1 MFALG
6 FLCTLL
12 LHNPS
17 EAKAETEGIYIF
29 SGVDLKKEPDINLLH
44 LDRIPTGFRTL
55 FDEDNWFYFCLD
67 QTKTYPNSSTPPYI
81 PARNAEN
88 QGIKWLIKNF
98 HGAKEGIVN
107 ENILT
112 QYAMTQLAIWTHT
125 NPTHTN
131 YRDKLISDNQ
141 HLKHLIDESRKHK
154 DDIDVEAELMQT
166 ELELTSTKFVQD
178 HADELFKS
186 TITAKIT
193 HTEALPTD
201 KKINMNDI
209 KVYSVENGQ
218 KKDITNNSHVHLTE
232 NNFKIDLAIDELLY
246 LNFAP
251 YSTVIVEWDG
261 QVAVTDNFVQGYKTA
276 TESIFQPVATAHI
289 FELTHDIKDDTSLK
303 VDNFINISG
312 KKKWDDGNNQDGNRP
327 ESITVNLLTNGV
339 KTDSKEVSAKTN
351 WAYTFDRLH
360 KYDIHGELFTYTVE
374 EVTVPGYETS
384 QNGFDFTNSYK
395 PLTTERTVSKKW
407 DDSNDKAKERPE
419 VVYVQ
424 LYADAKTYGKK
435 VKLNEENKW
444 TYTWK
449 DLPKNN
455 AGHKIKYTIKETT
468 KVPHYKNSVEIDA
481 DGNFLL
487 TNTYVPPTTPP
498 PGEETPPP
506 GEETPPPGE
515 GTPPPGEENPP
526 SGEAGDDE
534 PGNDSENP
542 LAGENGT
549 NKPSNTKPGQS
560 GKPSVDQDQAQN
572 GKLPQTGEQ
581 AYIAYIILGAV
592 FILGA
597 ILVIKRR
604 RKIINYI
611 DLD

>member
-1 MFALG
+1 
-6 FLCTLL
+6 
-12 LHNPS
+12 
-17 EAKAETEGIYIF
+17 
-29 SGVDLKKEPDINLLH
+29 
-44 LDRIPTGFRTL
+44 
-55 FDEDNWFYFCLD
+55 
-67 QTKTYPNSSTPPYI
+67 
-81 PARNAEN
+81 
-88 QGIKWLIKNF
+88 
-98 HGAKEGIVN
+98 
-107 ENILT
+107 
-112 QYAMTQLAIWTHT
+112 MTQLAIWTYT

-178 HADELFKS
+178 HANELFKS

-201 KKINMNDI
+201 KKINMNEI
-209 KVYSVENGQ
+209 KVFAVENGQ

-261 QVAVTDNFVQGYKTA
+261 QVAVTDNFVQGYKTV
-276 TESIFQPVATAHI
+276 TESIFQPVATAHV
-289 FELTHDIKDDTSLK
+289 FELTHAIKDDTSLK

-327 ESITVNLLTNGV
+327 DHVTVNLLTNGV
-339 KTDSKEVSAKTN
+339 KTDSKVVSAKSDWT
-351 WAYTFDRLH
+351 YTFDRLH
-360 KYDIHGELFTYTVE
+360 KYDIHGEPFTYTVE
-374 EVTVPGYETS
+374 EEKVPGYIIT
-384 QNGFDFTNSYK
+384 QNGFNFTNSYK
-395 PLTTERTVSKKW
+395 PKTTERTVSKKW
-407 DDSNDKAKERPE
+407 DDSNNKHKERPE
-419 VVYVQ
+419 VVFVQ
-424 LYADAKTYGKK
+424 LYADSKTYGNK
-435 VKLNEENKW
+435 VKLNADNKW

-449 DLPKNN
+449 NLPKNK
-455 AGHKIKYTIKETT
+455 AGQKIKYTIKETT
-468 KVPHYKNSVEIDA
+468 KVPHYTNSVKVEA

-487 TNTYVPPTTPP
+487 TNTYVPPTPP
-498 PGEETPPP
+498 EEGTPPP

-515 GTPPPGEENPP
+515 GTPPP

-534 PGNDSENP
+534 PGPDSENP

-549 NKPSNTKPGQS
+549 NKPSNTKPGQTS
-560 GKPSVDQDQAQN
+560 KPAVDQDQAQV
-572 GKLPQTGEQ
+572 GKLPQTGEES
-581 AYIAYIILGAV
+581 YIAYILLGVV

-597 ILVIKRR
+597 VLVIKRR

-611 DLD
+611 DED

>member
-1 MFALG
+1 MF
-6 FLCTLL
+6 T
-12 LHNPS
+12 
-17 EAKAETEGIYIF
+17 GI
-29 SGVDLKKEPDINLLH
+29 DLKTSPDVTLNE
-44 LDRIPTGFRTL
+44 LDTVRTGFRMIHDKDDWL
-55 FDEDNWFYFCLD
+55 YFCLD
-67 QTKTYPNSSTPPYI
+67 QKKTYPNSATPPYV
-81 PARNAEN
+81 PARSLEFN
-88 QGIKWLIKNF
+88 GVKWLIKNYY
-98 HGAKEGIVN
+98 GAKEGLEGAN
-107 ENILT
+107 PTL
-112 QYAMTQLAIWTHT
+112 QYAMTQLAIWTF
-125 NPTHTN
+125 TN
-131 YRDKLISDNQ
+131 YQLTNFGNPIIQKNPQ
-141 HLKHLIDESRKHK
+141 LKELVLLARSHQN
-154 DDIDVEAELMQT
+154 DIDVEEKLMQT

-178 HADELFKS
+178 HANELFKS

-209 KVYSVENGQ
+209 KVFSVENGQ

-261 QVAVTDNFVQGYKTA
+261 QVAVTDNFVQDYKTA
-276 TESIFQPVATAHI
+276 TESIYQPVATAHI

-303 VDNFINISG
+303 VDNFINITG

-395 PLTTERTVSKKW
+395 PLTTERTISKKW

-449 DLPKNN
+449 EFPKIMLVTKLNTQSKKQQKC
-455 AGHKIKYTIKETT
+455 HIIKT
-468 KVPHYKNSVEIDA
+468 
-481 DGNFLL
+481 L
-487 TNTYVPPTTPP
+487 
-498 PGEETPPP
+498 
-506 GEETPPPGE
+506 
-515 GTPPPGEENPP
+515 
-526 SGEAGDDE
+526 
-534 PGNDSENP
+534 
-542 LAGENGT
+542 
-549 NKPSNTKPGQS
+549 
-560 GKPSVDQDQAQN
+560 
-572 GKLPQTGEQ
+572 
-581 AYIAYIILGAV
+581 
-592 FILGA
+592 
-597 ILVIKRR
+597 
-604 RKIINYI
+604 
-611 DLD
+611 